1 MVFIADYEVLRN
13 CFCKTSQSL
22 VTTGVGVITI
32 VFFSLAMD
40 WEIDPIVVLRCGGI
54 SRIAFHYVP
63 RFILVFVCFNS
74 LPIRTQRYGLLRNP

>member
-1 MVFIADYEVLRN
+1 
-13 CFCKTSQSL
+13 
-22 VTTGVGVITI
+22 
-32 VFFSLAMD
+32 MD

-63 RFILVFVCFNS
+63 CFILVFVCFNS